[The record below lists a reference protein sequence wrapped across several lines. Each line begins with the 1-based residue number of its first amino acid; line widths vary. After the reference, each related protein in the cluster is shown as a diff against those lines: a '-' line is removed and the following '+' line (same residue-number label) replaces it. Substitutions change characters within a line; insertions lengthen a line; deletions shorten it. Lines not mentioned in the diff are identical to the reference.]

1 MTTTSTQTIE
11 LSPITTLQ
19 SSIAPINPGYSLQH
33 RHPPGRD
40 VADAS
45 LEHGF
50 DRPTDPLLLYNSKKT
65 EEDLKQMKNRGTSK
79 KVQKFYREQ
88 NDLIDNMLSPLNP
101 IDEES
106 EQRQMLKVQSDNKR
120 C

>member
-1 MTTTSTQTIE
+1 
-11 LSPITTLQ
+11 
-19 SSIAPINPGYSLQH
+19 
-33 RHPPGRD
+33 
-40 VADAS
+40 
-45 LEHGF
+45 
-50 DRPTDPLLLYNSKKT
+50 
-65 EEDLKQMKNRGTSK
+65 MKNRGTSK

-120 C
+120 CWVTFNSYLVYIVQVKIAVYGSGIANVVL